1 MKRCARRSERL
12 WQAGVDGINGQI
24 GCGMNK
30 MPKEG
35 RTLAESVTVRVPAS
49 TSNCGPGFDTLSVA
63 LSLYNFV
70 RVEPRAAGHVEVL
83 GELPDRDGAV
93 AMVTELLKAFSA
105 AAGLSTTPGC
115 AFEIWGDVPMA
126 RGLGSSATVRAGLMA
141 GINRLCGE
149 PLARETMIRIVAGLE
164 NAPDNATA
172 VFRGGFCVS
181 RSDAD
186 TGEYTGSLS
195 FAVADSLSFVV
206 VSPDIHV
213 LTRTAREVLPDRI
226 AFREAVRTV
235 NSVAYLTAAMV
246 SGSYQQLS
254 GAVEDFLHEPYR
266 QPLCACVREVIAAG
280 RESGAYCGW
289 ISGSGSSMLCV
300 APTARSAAVGQA
312 MVKVYGNANIDAQLF
327 TLTADNDGLC
337 FV

>member
-1 MKRCARRSERL
+1 
-12 WQAGVDGINGQI
+12 
-24 GCGMNK
+24 MNK
-30 MPKEG
+30 TPSNG
-35 RTLAESVTVRVPAS
+35 RKVVESVTVRVPAS

-70 RVEPRAAGHVEVL
+70 QVERRPDGQVEVL
-83 GELPDRDGAV
+83 GDLSDRDGAT
-93 AMVTELLKAFSA
+93 AMTAELLEAFA
-105 AAGLSTTPGC
+105 TAAGLRSIPGC
-115 AFEIWGDVPMA
+115 AFQIWGDVPMA

-141 GINRLCGE
+141 GINRLCGDLLTE
-149 PLARETMIRIVAGLE
+149 EAMIRVVATLE

-181 RSDAD
+181 RMDPES
-186 TGEYTGSLS
+186 GEYADSLS
-195 FAVADSLSFVV
+195 FPVADSLSFVV

-213 LTRTAREVLPDRI
+213 LTRTAREVLPGKI

-235 NSVAYLTAAMV
+235 NSAAYLTAVMIA
-246 SGSYQQLS
+246 GSYERLG

-280 RESGAYCGW
+280 CESGAYCGW
-289 ISGSGSSMLCV
+289 ISGSGSSLLCV
-300 APTARSAAVGQA
+300 APTDRSAAVGQA
-312 MVKVYGNANIDAQLF
+312 MAKVYGNAGIAAQLF
-327 TLTADNDGLC
+327 TLVADNDGLC